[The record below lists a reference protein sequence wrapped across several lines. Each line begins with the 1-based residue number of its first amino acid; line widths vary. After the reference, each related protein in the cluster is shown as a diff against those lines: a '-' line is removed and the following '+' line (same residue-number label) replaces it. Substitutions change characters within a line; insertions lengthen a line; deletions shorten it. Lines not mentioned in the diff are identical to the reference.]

1 MFRQIKFVIIST
13 ALLATTACTINADRV
28 VVQTNNVETANSNNK
43 ESPSDTTVQAAT
55 DLEGSNYVINVG
67 SLVQQQR
74 IELYRALQKH
84 RDAGLLSVV
93 KDENVYRVRY
103 DRSMYYSEFEA
114 MIREGA
120 KLDKITYDIQ
130 INDGAVTITK
140 R

>member
-1 MFRQIKFVIIST
+1 MFRKIKFVIIST
-13 ALLATTACTINADRV
+13 ALLATNACTINAERV

-43 ESPSDTTVQAAT
+43 EPPSDTTVQVAT
-55 DLEGSNYVINVG
+55 DLERSNYVIDVG

-103 DRSMYYSEFEA
+103 DRGIYYSDFEA